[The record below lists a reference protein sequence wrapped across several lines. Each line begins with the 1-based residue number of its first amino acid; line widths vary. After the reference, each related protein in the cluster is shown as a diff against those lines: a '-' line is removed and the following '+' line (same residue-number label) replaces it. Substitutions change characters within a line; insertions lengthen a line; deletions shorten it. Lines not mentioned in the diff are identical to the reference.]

1 MGKFSRKLGQKGG
14 EFYTP
19 KCVVELLVAMIE
31 PFKGKVYDPCCGS
44 GGMFVQSA
52 DFIEKHQGKI
62 NNISIYGQELNATTW
77 RLAKMNLVIR
87 GIEANIGDT
96 NGDTFHDDKH
106 KTLRADYILA
116 NPPFNVKD
124 YGQESLLEDPRWI
137 YDVPPE
143 GNANYAWIQH
153 MISKLSQ
160 NGVAGFVLANGS
172 LSTTK
177 KQEYNI
183 RKKMIENDII
193 DCIITLPDKLFYTT
207 GIPVSLWFLRKNKQ
221 KQKEE
226 ILFIDL
232 REKGTLID
240 RKTRELS
247 EGEILETVNIYH
259 NWINEK
265 DYEDKKGYCYSARL
279 EEIIENDYSLVSGRY
294 VGIDDS
300 CEISKEEI
308 EEQIKTV
315 SEELKE
321 LLKINDEL
329 TKRLE
334 DTLSNF

>member
-1 MGKFSRKLGQKGG
+1 
-14 EFYTP
+14 
-19 KCVVELLVAMIE
+19 MIE
-31 PFKGKVYDPCCGS
+31 D
-44 GGMFVQSA
+44 
-52 DFIEKHQGKI
+52 
-62 NNISIYGQELNATTW
+62 
-77 RLAKMNLVIR
+77 
-87 GIEANIGDT
+87 
-96 NGDTFHDDKH
+96 
-106 KTLRADYILA
+106 
-116 NPPFNVKD
+116 
-124 YGQESLLEDPRWI
+124 
-137 YDVPPE
+137 
-143 GNANYAWIQH
+143 
-153 MISKLSQ
+153 
-160 NGVAGFVLANGS
+160 
-172 LSTTK
+172 
-177 KQEYNI
+177 
-183 RKKMIENDII
+183 DII

-221 KQKEE
+221 KQKEK

-279 EEIIENDYSLVSGRY
+279 EEIIENYYSLVSGRY